1 MIGSLRS
8 FFPDS
13 VAKELMPV
21 DLRLRHRQLTSQ
33 CFERSVRHFHVIVR
47 NRALVVALRC
57 FNELEQV
64 WHELNAIVRSAAV
77 LYLTLAGKVA
87 NSFSI

>member
-13 VAKELMPV
+13 VAKELVPV

-33 CFERSVRHFHVIVR
+33 CFESSVRHFHVIVR
-47 NRALVVALRC
+47 NRALVVALGC
-57 FNELEQV
+57 FHELEQV
-64 WHELNAIVRSAAV
+64 WHELNAIVNEVAIRGD
-77 LYLTLAGKVA
+77 LYRPYW
-87 NSFSI
+87 